1 VEEMVALMG
10 VRVSKDGEVIV
21 QGMDNATF
29 YEENEEGNRAFPK
42 ADKEGHYY
50 HVVGRVEVTSLRQV

>member
-1 VEEMVALMG
+1 MG